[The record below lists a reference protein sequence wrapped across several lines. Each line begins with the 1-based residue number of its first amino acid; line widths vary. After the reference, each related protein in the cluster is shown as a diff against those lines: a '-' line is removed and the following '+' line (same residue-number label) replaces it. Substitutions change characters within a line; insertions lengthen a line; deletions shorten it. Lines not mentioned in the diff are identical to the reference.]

1 MPDLVNVH
9 LTALCAADLV
19 NVYFEMLRAGNLV
32 SAHLAAL
39 RAADLVNVHLAAL
52 RAADLV
58 NVRLAALRATDLVNV
73 RLARARISPRK
84 KVLWKGES
92 YFTLS
97 EASLIQ
103 QNYCLFR
110 YSQARQFDP
119 GQSQLPNLQRRKS

>member
-58 NVRLAALRATDLVNV
+58 NVRLA
-73 RLARARISPRK
+73 RARISPRK
-84 KVLWKGES
+84 KVLFKGES
-92 YFTLS
+92 YFTLVS
-97 EASLIQ
+97 T
-103 QNYCLFR
+103 NR
-110 YSQARQFDP
+110 YDP
-119 GQSQLPNLQRRKS
+119 KDVCKYSSCVLKSKKTFFIFT